1 MRCLFAWRRP
11 SSNPRSWASRS
22 APWTSC
28 SIPKSAWSKAAAMYI
43 DKLLQVSDKQALTVT
58 PASTDV
64 IDAGAVRKGP
74 ARDLGGGEQ
83 LYAVFVMDSDTDAA
97 GAATVTFSVQDS
109 ADNVTFADV
118 VASGAIGKAALKA
131 GAHVVLPLP
140 PGMRRYI
147 RANYT

>member
-1 MRCLFAWRRP
+1 M
-11 SSNPRSWASRS
+11 
-22 APWTSC
+22 
-28 SIPKSAWSKAAAMYI
+28 II
-43 DKLLQVSDKQALTVT
+43 DKLLQVSDKQTLTAT
-58 PASTDV
+58 AASTDV

-74 ARDLGGGEQ
+74 ARNLGGGEQ
-83 LYAVFVMDSDTDAA
+83 LYAVFVMDSDTAAA

-118 VASGAIGKAALKA
+118 VASGAIGKAALAA

-147 RANYT
+147 RANYTVTTGPLTAGKVSAQIVRDYQRNVAFASALS

>member
-1 MRCLFAWRRP
+1 
-11 SSNPRSWASRS
+11 
-22 APWTSC
+22 
-28 SIPKSAWSKAAAMYI
+28 MYI

-58 PASTDV
+58 AASADV
-64 IDAGAVRKGP
+64 IDAGATRKGP

-140 PGMRRYI
+140 PGMRRYV
-147 RANYT
+147 RANYTVATGPLTAGKVSAQIVRDYQRNVAFASALS

>member
-1 MRCLFAWRRP
+1 M
-11 SSNPRSWASRS
+11 
-22 APWTSC
+22 
-28 SIPKSAWSKAAAMYI
+28 II
-43 DKLLQVSDKQALTVT
+43 DKLLQVSDKQTLTAT
-58 PASTDV
+58 AASTDV

-83 LYAVFVMDSDTDAA
+83 LYAVFVMDSDTAAA

-147 RANYT
+147 RANYTVTNGPLTAGTVSAQIVRDYQRNVAFASALS

>member
-1 MRCLFAWRRP
+1 M
-11 SSNPRSWASRS
+11 
-22 APWTSC
+22 
-28 SIPKSAWSKAAAMYI
+28 II
-43 DKLLQVSDKQALTVT
+43 DKLLQVSDKQTLTAT
-58 PASTDV
+58 AASTDV

-140 PGMRRYI
+140 PGMRRYV
-147 RANYT
+147 RANYTVATGPLTAGKVSAQIVRDYQRNVAFASALS